1 MRNTGERGLA
11 GDLFFPN
18 IKSPL
23 FAGIVYV
30 RNGFGRIERRGMDL
44 KKVVQAILVAV
55 MGVFLCMAGKKQA
68 HPLEPD
74 AGADEPVTITWFV
87 AEEGYAKTWNPW
99 KNLADA
105 KILRNTGVNLEVKSG
120 DLTDLDALIAT
131 DSLPDLITV
140 EAETAERYML
150 ENSGMAEPL
159 EPLFETYAPDVNI
172 PDSMKEWYRN
182 ADGNWYSIASYYY
195 GKERVNE
202 EFGGY
207 LGTHNN
213 NYVRTDLLEQTG
225 ISMEELKSKEGLL
238 LALRAAKGLTYKNQD
253 VIPYSGWW
261 TQNLAEQFGMKT
273 EDEEGNYLS
282 KYRQPEWLEALQFG
296 NQMYREGLMLPEE
309 FTESLSQRRKQV
321 QSGRIFF
328 CTGYS
333 NVQDAKDIL
342 YSNDKHA
349 QMMYVGQVRGDRQ
362 NMPNLKSVSSGGW
375 TVTMVHRGAKHKRE
389 IAKFISYMTQEE
401 ATLDAAPSVGTETY
415 DIVDGHYVIRDS
427 VKQEFEENYQRAAEK
442 YFPNLEFFVDWTI
455 VQKYQPPSEA
465 QAFKEQYRGCS
476 IYDSKAADAAVSVGT
491 DRQMQELK
499 EKIENYYRGA
509 EIQVLTAGSREE
521 CTLEYQE
528 AIAHME
534 KLGLKDLESF
544 ERKRYQEAKKKLN
557 Q

>member
-1 MRNTGERGLA
+1 MLG
-11 GDLFFPN
+11 
-18 IKSPL
+18 
-23 FAGIVYV
+23 
-30 RNGFGRIERRGMDL
+30 GMDMKRL
-44 KKVVQAILVAV
+44 IQAV
-55 MGVFLCMAGKKQA
+55 MVILLGVLLGMAHGPAASSDVGSEVKQQ
-68 HPLEPD
+68 
-74 AGADEPVTITWFV
+74 EPVTLTWFV
-87 AEEGYAKTWNPW
+87 AEEGYAKVWNPQE
-99 KNLADA
+99 NVADA

-140 EAETAERYML
+140 EAEVAERYML
-150 ENSGMAEPL
+150 ENSGMAAPL
-159 EPLFETYAPDVNI
+159 EPLFEQYAPDVNI

-195 GKERVNE
+195 GEERVNE
-202 EFGGY
+202 EYGGY

-225 ISMEELKSKEGLL
+225 ISMGDLKSKEGLL
-238 LALRAAKGLTYKNQD
+238 KALRAAKGLTYKNQK

-261 TQNLAEQFGMKT
+261 TQNIAEQFGMEI

-282 KYRQPEWLEALQFG
+282 KYRRPEWLESLQFG
-296 NQMYREGLMLPEE
+296 NQLYREGLMMPEE

-333 NVQDAKDIL
+333 NVQEAKDIL
-342 YSNDKHA
+342 YSNDKNA
-349 QMMYVGQVRGDRQ
+349 QMMYVGQVRGDAQ

-375 TVTMVHRGAKHKRE
+375 TVTMVHSGTKHKKE

-401 ATLDAAPSVGTETY
+401 ATLDAAPSIGTETY

-427 VKQEFEENYQRAAEK
+427 VKQEFEEDYEKAAGK
-442 YFPNLEFFVDWTI
+442 YYPNLEFFVDWTI
-455 VQKYQPPSEA
+455 VQKYQPPSEM
-465 QAFKEQYRGCS
+465 QAFKEQYGGCK

-491 DRQMQELK
+491 DRQMQALK
-499 EKIENYYRGA
+499 ERIENYYNSA
-509 EIQVLTAGSREE
+509 EIEILTADSLED
-521 CTLEYQE
+521 CTQKYRE

-534 KLGLKDLESF
+534 KLGLKELETF
-544 ERKRYQEAKKKLN
+544 EARQYRNAKKKLGRL
-557 Q
+557 